1 MKKIFLYSGI
11 VIVLFIIVF
20 MAKKCG
26 NKGVVEV
33 QTEKAVKRNIVETV
47 SANGKIQPEGEVKI
61 SSDVSGQ
68 IVEMNIKEG
77 QDVRKGDV
85 LVKINPE
92 IYQAALDQMTASL
105 NTSKANLEN
114 AKARFSQSKSNF
126 TNVESNFNRQK
137 KLFDQGAISQSE
149 FDNVKAQYE
158 SARSDVDAA
167 GQNVS
172 AAEFN
177 VLNADAAVKQS
188 RENLAKT
195 TITSPVNGKVIKLEV
210 ENGERVVGTSQ
221 MSGTEMMVITSS
233 DEMEVNVE
241 VNEND
246 IIRVHMND
254 TADIEVDAYLGRKF
268 KGIVTEIANS
278 ANTSGVT
285 ADQVTNFVVK
295 IRILRDSYKDI
306 TNPFR
311 RGMSATVDIQTKRAF
326 NVVSV
331 PIQAVTTRSD
341 SALYDENGKK
351 IEEDK
356 GNDEETTV
364 VNEDEKKRQEK
375 KEKEDRSK
383 IEECVFVYDPTDR
396 KAHLRKVKTGIQD
409 ADHMEIISGLKDG
422 DEVIWAPY
430 TAVSKLI
437 RDGQLVEKTDEFS
450 WEKKK

>member
-1 MKKIFLYSGI
+1 
-11 VIVLFIIVF
+11 
-20 MAKKCG
+20 
-26 NKGVVEV
+26 
-33 QTEKAVKRNIVETV
+33 VKRNIVETV
-47 SANGKIQPEGEVKI
+47 SANGKIQPEVEVKI

-68 IVEMNIKEG
+68 IVELKVKEG
-77 QDVRKGDV
+77 DVVNKGDIV
-85 LVKINPE
+85 AKINPE
-92 IYQAALDQMTASL
+92 IYQASVDQMTASL

-114 AKARFSQSKSNF
+114 SKARLTQTKSNF
-126 TNVESNFNRQK
+126 TNVEANYNRQK

-149 FDNVKAQYE
+149 YDNAKAQYE
-158 SARSDVDAA
+158 SARADVDAA
-167 GQNVS
+167 SQSVS

-177 VLNADAAVKQS
+177 VMNADAALKQA

-221 MSGTEMMVITSS
+221 MSGTEMMVIASS

-246 IIRVHMND
+246 IIRVHMSD
-254 TADIEVDAYLGRKF
+254 TAEIEVDAYLGRKF

-278 ANTSGVT
+278 ANTTGVT

-295 IRILRDSYKDI
+295 IRILRDSYKDLE
-306 TNPFR
+306 NPFR

-341 SALYDENGKK
+341 SALYDADGKK
-351 IEEDK
+351 IEQEDHA
-356 GNDEETTV
+356 NEEGPTV
-364 VNEDEKKRQEK
+364 VNENEKKKKQEK
-375 KEKEDRSK
+375 VK
-383 IEECVFVYDPTDR
+383 IEECVFVYDPADR

-409 ADHMEIISGLKDG
+409 ADYMEIVSGLKEG

-437 RDGQLVEKTDEFS
+437 RDGQLVEKTSEFS